1 MDSSLRTRPLI
12 VAQGGGARSLVY
24 DMSEEAFAEG
34 VRKRMPLRRA
44 ERLCKGSR
52 IIAPKPHRYE
62 KAMQALF
69 KRVEPFSPL
78 IESEEDS
85 GHIFLD
91 LTGTKKLFGPPQDVA
106 WRIQKTMR
114 GELGLEPIWALARN
128 KLVAKAASRVVKPLG
143 EIVIP
148 SGGEEGFVG
157 SLPLHLVPGIEPEDL
172 RLWRE
177 YNIWR
182 ADQALMWSPGHLGV
196 VFGKRA
202 GFFYRVLRGQ
212 DDAPVLPVGQRLD
225 RISLDHE
232 FSEDTNDIKQVEAAL
247 YGLAERA
254 GARLRGAGRVAR
266 RVALLLDYS
275 DGGRV
280 VRQRSHP
287 MGTANDFLLYE
298 LAQKALVSAW
308 IRRVRLRHLRL
319 ICARLIFP
327 PRQLE
332 LFSDEQMQPKGERLI
347 SALDR
352 IRQRHGDDKIRMG
365 KVFGA

>member
-1 MDSSLRTRPLI
+1 
-12 VAQGGGARSLVY
+12 
-24 DMSEEAFAEG
+24 
-34 VRKRMPLRRA
+34 MPLRRA

-202 GFFYRVLRGQ
+202 GFFHRILRGR
-212 DDAPVLPVGQRLD
+212 DDSPVLPAGQRPGHI
-225 RISLDHE
+225 RLDHE
-232 FSEDTNDIKQVEAAL
+232 FSEDTNELRRVEAAL
-247 YGLAERA
+247 YILAEKA
-254 GARLRGAGRVAR
+254 GARLRKAGRVAR
-266 RVALLLDYS
+266 RVGLSLDYS
-275 DGGRV
+275 DGKRIF
-280 VRQRSHP
+280 RQRSHQP
-287 MGTANDFLLYE
+287 GTANDFLLYD
-298 LAQKALVSAW
+298 LAQKALESAW
-308 IRRVRLRHLRL
+308 FRRVRLRHMRL
-319 ICARLIFP
+319 SCSRLVFP

-332 LFSDEQMQPKGERLI
+332 LFSQEEMGKKNDSLI
-347 SALDR
+347 GALDR
-352 IRQRHGDDKIRMG
+352 IRQRHGVGSIRMG
-365 KVFGA
+365 RVLQAGR